1 MSTLTLQFVL
11 DFHEGDLRIG
21 TSENK
26 MMQQKCREEGEEKG
40 DGEFV
45 LSINIKLS
53 ISQLQAH
60 ERRLL
65 GDYLVIQTLQT
76 HLRTHRDKV
85 KKKKIFL
92 LQFHET

>member
-1 MSTLTLQFVL
+1 M
-11 DFHEGDLRIG
+11 ER
-21 TSENK
+21 
-26 MMQQKCREEGEEKG
+26 EEKG

-65 GDYLVIQTLQT
+65 GDYLVIQTVQT
-76 HLRTHRDKV
+76 HLRTHKDKV